1 MEEEHDY
8 YIVEVVKKSYSEV
21 YIKVPK
27 GEKITSRDSRL
38 ISEVAKET
46 LEKSDWD
53 DCGWADEL
61 ETNSI
66 QKTTRETAKF
76 YEVYDA
82 TEYFPVRP
90 KPENP
95 NQMKLDF

>member
-8 YIVEVVKKSYSEV
+8 YIVEVIKKSYSEV

-27 GEKITSRDSRL
+27 GEEITSRDSRL
-38 ISEVAKET
+38 ISEVAKQT
-46 LEKSDWD
+46 LEESDWD
-53 DCGWADEL
+53 DFGWADDL
-61 ETNSI
+61 DTNSI
-66 QKTTRETAKF
+66 RKTSQETAKF

-90 KPENP
+90 KPEDL

>member
-27 GEKITSRDSRL
+27 GEEITWRDKKL
-38 ISEVAKET
+38 ISEATVET
-46 LEKSDWD
+46 LDEGEWD
-53 DCGWADEL
+53 DYGWADEL

-66 QKTTRETAKF
+66 QKTTRETANF

-90 KPENP
+90 KPEDP